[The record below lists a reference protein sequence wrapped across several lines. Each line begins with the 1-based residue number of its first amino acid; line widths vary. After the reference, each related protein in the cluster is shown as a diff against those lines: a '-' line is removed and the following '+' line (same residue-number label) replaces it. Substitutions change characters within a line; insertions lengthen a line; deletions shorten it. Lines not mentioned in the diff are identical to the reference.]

1 MNTRKEFG
9 TMKKILVV
17 DDAMFMRL
25 SLKAM
30 LGKNG
35 FEVVGEA
42 DNGKKAIEMY
52 QRLKPDIVTMD
63 ITMPEMEGI
72 EAVEQ
77 IIQID
82 PKATI
87 VMVSAMGQEDKIK
100 RAIMKGARGF
110 IVKPFNEDK
119 LVKTMKQFS

>member
-1 MNTRKEFG
+1 MKE
-9 TMKKILVV
+9 ILVV